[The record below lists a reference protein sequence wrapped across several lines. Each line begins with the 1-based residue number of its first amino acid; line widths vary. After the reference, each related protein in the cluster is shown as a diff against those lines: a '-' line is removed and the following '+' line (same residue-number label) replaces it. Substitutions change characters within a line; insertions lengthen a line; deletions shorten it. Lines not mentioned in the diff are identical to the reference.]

1 MFTVFSYMINFIQDS
16 KSMFRSE
23 PKFPRGVNGV
33 GVSSRFLQGQ
43 LACVAASNATARFSK
58 SVD

>member
-1 MFTVFSYMINFIQDS
+1 
-16 KSMFRSE
+16 MFRSE